1 MIVITVISFVISN
14 MGLSSIIRF
23 SGPIL
28 GLLYPPVLVLVLL
41 TIFDEKLQNDNIA
54 CFATY
59 GAFLISVLE
68 WATSYWAP
76 FGFVKSLALAEFG
89 CAWVVPAVICGI
101 IGACF
106 KRKAN
111 A

>member
-1 MIVITVISFVISN
+1 M
-14 MGLSSIIRF
+14 
-23 SGPIL
+23 
-28 GLLYPPVLVLVLL
+28 LL
-41 TIFDEKLQNDNIA
+41 TFFDEKLQNDNIA
-54 CFATY
+54 YFAAY

-68 WATSYWAP
+68 WATSYEVLSE
-76 FGFVKSLALAEFG
+76 FVKSLPLAEFG